1 MTQQLK
7 KGQNIGTE
15 ISGANCIVEKRLAEG
30 GQGEVYQV
38 NVNGKSMA
46 LKWYFPHIV
55 EQDPRQKQRLQ
66 KAIQMGAPNDRFLW
80 PVDLA
85 VTPEQPSSYGYIMA
99 LREPRFKSLNDLVK
113 RRIEPSF
120 RALVTAAFELADS
133 YYQLH
138 AKGLC
143 YRDISFGNAFFDPD
157 TGEVRICDND
167 NVDVNKMSGTVAG
180 TPRFMAPEIVR
191 GEANPSTQTDLFS
204 LTVLLFYILFN
215 HHPLE
220 GAKEQ
225 AIHCFDLAAMTK
237 IYGTEAVFIFDPNDD
252 SNLPVPGVQDNPLA
266 FWPIYPQSLRDLFT
280 RAFTDGI
287 RDPENGRVQE
297 NEWRKTMLNLRDS
310 IMYCPH
316 CGEQNFY
323 DVDALKKQGKL
334 NPCWSCQKEIV
345 APPRIRISSKN
356 PENAS
361 LQENEWYNTMLNWQD
376 SIIYCTHCG
385 EENFYDVDTLK
396 KQGKLNPCRSCGKEI
411 VTPPPTRI
419 SSKIIMLNH
428 DTKLFP
434 HHVDEGK
441 KYDFSAPVAQV
452 VRNPKN
458 PNLWGLKNLT
468 TTKWVV
474 TTANNNIKDV
484 KPGRSVTLAV
494 GTKINFGTELGEIK
508 V

>member
-1 MTQQLK
+1 MSELQD
-7 KGQNIGTE
+7 GQNIGTE
-15 ISGANCIVEKRLAEG
+15 ISGANCKIEKQLGEG

-55 EQDPRQKQRLQ
+55 EQDPRQRERLEN
-66 KAIQMGAPNDRFLW
+66 AIQMGAPNDRFLW
-80 PVDLA
+80 PIDLA
-85 VTPEQPSSYGYIMA
+85 LTAEQPSSYGYIMA

-167 NVDVNKMSGTVAG
+167 NVDVNKMPGSVAG
-180 TPRFMAPEIVR
+180 TPRFMAPEIVK

-225 AIHCFDLAAMTK
+225 AIHCFNLAAMTK
-237 IYGTEAVFIFDPNDD
+237 IYGTEALFIFDPDD
-252 SNLPVPGVQDNPLA
+252 QSNRPVPGEQDNPLI

-287 RDPENGRVQE
+287 KDPENGRVQE
-297 NEWRKTMLNLRDS
+297 NEWRKTMLSLRDS
-310 IMYCPH
+310 IIYCPH

-334 NPCWSCQKEIV
+334 NPCWNCQ
-345 APPRIRISSKN
+345 
-356 PENAS
+356 
-361 LQENEWYNTMLNWQD
+361 
-376 SIIYCTHCG
+376 
-385 EENFYDVDTLK
+385 
-396 KQGKLNPCRSCGKEI
+396 KEI
-411 VTPPPTRI
+411 VTPPRI
-419 SSKIIMLNH
+419 RIGSKIIMLNH

-434 HHVDEGK
+434 HHVDDRK
-441 KYDFSAPVAQV
+441 KYDFSEPVAEV

-458 PNLWGLKNLT
+458 PSLWGLKNLST
-468 TTKWVV
+468 AKWVV
-474 TTANNNIKDV
+474 NTADNNMKDV
-484 KPGRSVTLAV
+484 EPGRSVTLAV
-494 GTKINFGTELGEIK
+494 GTKINFGTEQGEIR

>member
-1 MTQQLK
+1 MNQLQD
-7 KGQNIGTE
+7 GQNIATE
-15 ISGANCIVEKRLAEG
+15 ISGANCIIEKRLAEG

-55 EQDPRQKQRLQ
+55 EQDPRQKDRLQ
-66 KAIQMGAPNDRFLW
+66 KAIEMRAPNDRFLW
-80 PVDLA
+80 PIDLA
-85 VTPEQPSSYGYIMA
+85 LTPEQPSSYGYIMA

-113 RRIEPSF
+113 RKIDPSF
-120 RALVTAAFELADS
+120 RALVTAGFELADS

-167 NVDVNKMSGTVAG
+167 NVDVNKMPGSVAG
-180 TPRFMAPEIVR
+180 TPRFMAPEIVK
-191 GEANPSTQTDLFS
+191 GEAHPSTQTDLFS

-225 AIHCFDLAAMTK
+225 AIHCFDLPAMTK
-237 IYGTEAVFIFDPNDD
+237 IYGTEALFIFDPDD
-252 SNLPVPGVQDNPLA
+252 HSNRPVPGVQDNPLV
-266 FWPIYPQSLRDLFT
+266 FWDIYPQSLRDLFT

-287 RDPENGRVQE
+287 KDPENGRVQE

-310 IMYCPH
+310 IIYCPH

-323 DVDALKKQGKL
+323 DINALKKQGKL
-334 NPCWSCQKEIV
+334 NPCWNCQ
-345 APPRIRISSKN
+345 
-356 PENAS
+356 
-361 LQENEWYNTMLNWQD
+361 
-376 SIIYCTHCG
+376 
-385 EENFYDVDTLK
+385 
-396 KQGKLNPCRSCGKEI
+396 KEI
-411 VTPPPTRI
+411 VTPPRI
-419 SSKIIMLNH
+419 RIGKKIVMLNH

-434 HHVDEGK
+434 HHVDDGK
-441 KYDFSAPVAQV
+441 KYDFSEPVAGV

-458 PNLWGLKNLT
+458 PNLWGLKNLST
-468 TTKWVV
+468 AKWVV
-474 TTANNNIKDV
+474 TTADNNMKDV
-484 KPGRSVTLAV
+484 EPGRSVTMAV
-494 GTKINFGTELGEIK
+494 GTKINFGTEKGEIR

>member
-1 MTQQLK
+1 MSELQD
-7 KGQNIGTE
+7 GQNIGTE
-15 ISGANCIVEKRLAEG
+15 ISGANCKIEKQLGEG

-55 EQDPRQKQRLQ
+55 EQDPRQRERLEN
-66 KAIQMGAPNDRFLW
+66 AIQMGAPNDRFLW
-80 PVDLA
+80 PIDLA
-85 VTPEQPSSYGYIMA
+85 LTAEQPSSYGYIMA

-167 NVDVNKMSGTVAG
+167 NVDVNKMPGSVAG
-180 TPRFMAPEIVR
+180 TPRFMAPEIVK

-237 IYGTEAVFIFDPNDD
+237 IYGTEALFIFDPDD
-252 SNLPVPGVQDNPLA
+252 QSNRPVPGEQDNPLI

-287 RDPENGRVQE
+287 KDPENGRVQE
-297 NEWRKTMLNLRDS
+297 NEWRKTMLSLRDS
-310 IMYCPH
+310 IIYCPH

-334 NPCWSCQKEIV
+334 NPCWNCQ
-345 APPRIRISSKN
+345 
-356 PENAS
+356 
-361 LQENEWYNTMLNWQD
+361 
-376 SIIYCTHCG
+376 
-385 EENFYDVDTLK
+385 
-396 KQGKLNPCRSCGKEI
+396 KEI
-411 VTPPPTRI
+411 VTPPRI
-419 SSKIIMLNH
+419 RIGSKIIMLNH

-434 HHVDEGK
+434 HHVDDRK
-441 KYDFSAPVAQV
+441 KYDFSEPVAEV

-458 PNLWGLKNLT
+458 PSLWGLKNLST
-468 TTKWVV
+468 AKWVV
-474 TTANNNIKDV
+474 NTADNNMKDV
-484 KPGRSVTLAV
+484 EPGRSVTLAV
-494 GTKINFGTELGEIK
+494 GTKINFGTEQGEIR

>member
-1 MTQQLK
+1 MSELQD
-7 KGQNIGTE
+7 GQNIETE
-15 ISGANCIVEKRLAEG
+15 ISGANCKIEKQLGEG

-55 EQDPRQKQRLQ
+55 EQDPRQRERLEN
-66 KAIQMGAPNDRFLW
+66 AIQMGAPNDRFLW
-80 PVDLA
+80 PIDLA
-85 VTPEQPSSYGYIMA
+85 LTAEQPSSYGYIMA

-167 NVDVNKMSGTVAG
+167 NVDVNKMPGSVAG
-180 TPRFMAPEIVR
+180 TPRFMAPEIVK

-220 GAKEQ
+220 GSKEQ
-225 AIHCFDLAAMTK
+225 AIHCFDLPAMTK
-237 IYGTEAVFIFDPNDD
+237 IYGTEALFIFDPDD
-252 SNLPVPGVQDNPLA
+252 QSNRPVPGEQDNPLI

-287 RDPENGRVQE
+287 KDPENGRVQE
-297 NEWRKTMLNLRDS
+297 NEWRKTMLSLRDS
-310 IMYCPH
+310 IIYCPH

-334 NPCWSCQKEIV
+334 NPCWNCQ
-345 APPRIRISSKN
+345 
-356 PENAS
+356 
-361 LQENEWYNTMLNWQD
+361 
-376 SIIYCTHCG
+376 
-385 EENFYDVDTLK
+385 
-396 KQGKLNPCRSCGKEI
+396 KEI
-411 VTPPPTRI
+411 VTPPRI
-419 SSKIIMLNH
+419 RIGSKIIMLNH

-434 HHVDEGK
+434 HHVDDRK
-441 KYDFSAPVAQV
+441 KYDFSEPVAEV

-458 PNLWGLKNLT
+458 PSLWGLKNLST
-468 TTKWVV
+468 AKWVV
-474 TTANNNIKDV
+474 NTADNNMKDV
-484 KPGRSVTLAV
+484 EPGRSVTLAV
-494 GTKINFGTELGEIK
+494 GTKINFGTEQGEIR

>member
-1 MTQQLK
+1 MSELQD
-7 KGQNIGTE
+7 GQNIETE
-15 ISGANCIVEKRLAEG
+15 ISGANCKIEKQLGEG

-55 EQDPRQKQRLQ
+55 EQDPRQRERLEN
-66 KAIQMGAPNDRFLW
+66 AIQMGAPNDRFLW
-80 PVDLA
+80 PIDLA
-85 VTPEQPSSYGYIMA
+85 LTAEQPSSYGYIMA

-167 NVDVNKMSGTVAG
+167 NVDVNKMPGSVAG
-180 TPRFMAPEIVR
+180 TPRFMAPEIVK

-237 IYGTEAVFIFDPNDD
+237 IYGTEALFIFDPDD
-252 SNLPVPGVQDNPLA
+252 QSNRPVPGEQDNPLI

-287 RDPENGRVQE
+287 KDPENGRVQE
-297 NEWRKTMLNLRDS
+297 NEWRKTMLSLRDS
-310 IMYCPH
+310 IIYCPH

-334 NPCWSCQKEIV
+334 NPCWNCQ
-345 APPRIRISSKN
+345 
-356 PENAS
+356 
-361 LQENEWYNTMLNWQD
+361 
-376 SIIYCTHCG
+376 
-385 EENFYDVDTLK
+385 
-396 KQGKLNPCRSCGKEI
+396 KEI
-411 VTPPPTRI
+411 VTPPRI
-419 SSKIIMLNH
+419 RIGSKIIMLNH

-434 HHVDEGK
+434 HHVDDRK
-441 KYDFSAPVAQV
+441 KYDFSEPVAEV

-458 PNLWGLKNLT
+458 PSLWGLKNLST
-468 TTKWVV
+468 AKWVV
-474 TTANNNIKDV
+474 NTADNNMKDV
-484 KPGRSVTLAV
+484 EPGRSVTLAV
-494 GTKINFGTELGEIK
+494 GTKINFGTEQGEIR

>member
-1 MTQQLK
+1 MSELQD
-7 KGQNIGTE
+7 GQNIETE
-15 ISGANCIVEKRLAEG
+15 ISGANCKIEKQLGEG

-55 EQDPRQKQRLQ
+55 EQDPRQRERLEN
-66 KAIQMGAPNDRFLW
+66 AIQMGAPNDRFLW
-80 PVDLA
+80 PIDLA
-85 VTPEQPSSYGYIMA
+85 LTAEQPSSYGYIMA

-143 YRDISFGNAFFDPD
+143 YRDISFGNAFFDPE

-167 NVDVNKMSGTVAG
+167 NVDVNKMPGSVAG
-180 TPRFMAPEIVR
+180 TPRFMAPEIVK

-237 IYGTEAVFIFDPNDD
+237 IYGTEALFIFDPDD
-252 SNLPVPGVQDNPLA
+252 QSNRPVPGEQDNPLI

-287 RDPENGRVQE
+287 KDPENGRVQE
-297 NEWRKTMLNLRDS
+297 NEWRKTMLSLRDS
-310 IMYCPH
+310 IIYCPH

-334 NPCWSCQKEIV
+334 NPCWNCQ
-345 APPRIRISSKN
+345 
-356 PENAS
+356 
-361 LQENEWYNTMLNWQD
+361 
-376 SIIYCTHCG
+376 
-385 EENFYDVDTLK
+385 
-396 KQGKLNPCRSCGKEI
+396 KEI
-411 VTPPPTRI
+411 VTPPRI
-419 SSKIIMLNH
+419 RIGSKIIMLNH

-434 HHVDEGK
+434 HHVDDRK
-441 KYDFSAPVAQV
+441 KYDFSEPVAEV

-458 PNLWGLKNLT
+458 PSLWGLKNLST
-468 TTKWVV
+468 AKWVV
-474 TTANNNIKDV
+474 NTADNNMKDV
-484 KPGRSVTLAV
+484 EPGRSVTLAV
-494 GTKINFGTELGEIK
+494 GTKINFGTEQGEIR

>member
-1 MTQQLK
+1 MSELQD
-7 KGQNIGTE
+7 GQNIGTE
-15 ISGANCIVEKRLAEG
+15 ISGANCKIEKQLGEG

-237 IYGTEAVFIFDPNDD
+237 IYGTEALFIFDPDD
-252 SNLPVPGVQDNPLA
+252 QSNRPVPGEQDNPLI

-287 RDPENGRVQE
+287 KDPENGRVQE
-297 NEWRKTMLNLRDS
+297 NEWRKTMLSLRDS
-310 IMYCPH
+310 IIYCPH

-334 NPCWSCQKEIV
+334 NPCWNCQ
-345 APPRIRISSKN
+345 
-356 PENAS
+356 
-361 LQENEWYNTMLNWQD
+361 
-376 SIIYCTHCG
+376 
-385 EENFYDVDTLK
+385 
-396 KQGKLNPCRSCGKEI
+396 KEI
-411 VTPPPTRI
+411 VTPPRI
-419 SSKIIMLNH
+419 RIGSKIIMLNH

-434 HHVDEGK
+434 HHVDDRK
-441 KYDFSAPVAQV
+441 KYDFSEPVAEV

-458 PNLWGLKNLT
+458 PSLWGLKNLST
-468 TTKWVV
+468 AKWVV
-474 TTANNNIKDV
+474 NTADNNMKDV
-484 KPGRSVTLAV
+484 EPGRSVTLAV
-494 GTKINFGTELGEIK
+494 GTKINFGTEQGEIR

>member
-1 MTQQLK
+1 MSQLQD
-7 KGQNIGTE
+7 GQNIATE
-15 ISGANCIVEKRLAEG
+15 ISSANCIIEKRLAEG

-38 NVNGKSMA
+38 NVNGESMA

-55 EQDPRQKQRLQ
+55 EQDPRQKERLQ
-66 KAIQMGAPNDRFLW
+66 NAIQSGAPNDRFLW
-80 PVDLA
+80 PIDLA
-85 VTPEQPSSYGYIMA
+85 LTPEQPSSYGYIMP

-113 RRIEPSF
+113 RRIDPSF
-120 RALVTAAFELADS
+120 RALVTAGFELADS

-167 NVDVNKMSGTVAG
+167 NVDVDKTPGSVAG
-180 TPRFMAPEIVR
+180 TPRFMAPEIVK
-191 GEANPSTQTDLFS
+191 GEANPSTRTDLFS

-225 AIHCFDLAAMTK
+225 AIHCFDLPAMTK
-237 IYGTEAVFIFDPNDD
+237 IYGTEALFIFDPDD
-252 SNLPVPGVQDNPLA
+252 HSNRPVPGVQDNPLV
-266 FWPIYPQSLRDLFT
+266 FWDIYPQSLRDLFT

-287 RDPENGRVQE
+287 KDPENGRVQE

-310 IMYCPH
+310 IIYCPH

-323 DVDALKKQGKL
+323 DINALKKQGKL
-334 NPCWSCQKEIV
+334 NPCWNCQ
-345 APPRIRISSKN
+345 
-356 PENAS
+356 
-361 LQENEWYNTMLNWQD
+361 
-376 SIIYCTHCG
+376 
-385 EENFYDVDTLK
+385 
-396 KQGKLNPCRSCGKEI
+396 KEI
-411 VTPPPTRI
+411 VTPPRI
-419 SSKIIMLNH
+419 RIGKKIIMLNH

-434 HHVDEGK
+434 HHVDDGK
-441 KYDFSAPVAQV
+441 KYDFSEAVAGV

-458 PNLWGLKNLT
+458 PNLWGLKNLST
-468 TTKWVV
+468 AKWVV
-474 TTANNNIKDV
+474 TTADNNMKDV
-484 KPGRSVTLAV
+484 EPGRSVTMAV
-494 GTKINFGTELGEIK
+494 GTKINFGTEKGEIR

>member
-1 MTQQLK
+1 MTQQLLK
-7 KGQNIGTE
+7 DGQNIKTF
-15 ISGANCIVEKRLAEG
+15 SGANCIVKKRLGEG

-38 NVNGKSMA
+38 NINGKLMA
-46 LKWYFPHIV
+46 LKWYFPHIL

-80 PVDLA
+80 PIDL
-85 VTPEQPSSYGYIMA
+85 VRTRGKPSSYGYIMP

-113 RRIEPSF
+113 RRIESSF
-120 RALVTAAFELADS
+120 HALVTAGFELADS

-138 AKGLC
+138 TKGLC

-167 NVDVNKMSGTVAG
+167 NVDVNKMPGTVAG

-225 AIHCFDLAAMTK
+225 AIHCLDPAAMTK
-237 IYGTEAVFIFDPNDD
+237 IYGTEAVFIFDPDDD
-252 SNLPVPGVQDNPLA
+252 SNRPVPGVQDNPLV
-266 FWPIYPQSLRDLFT
+266 FWPIYPQSLRDLFI

-297 NEWRKTMLNLRDS
+297 NEWRKIMLNLRDS
-310 IMYCPH
+310 ILYCPH

-334 NPCWSCQKEIV
+334 NPCWNCHKEIV
-345 APPRIRISSKN
+345 TPPRIRISSKDN
-356 PENAS
+356 ERER
-361 LQENEWYNTMLNWQD
+361 ENEWRKIMLNLQD
-376 SIIYCTHCG
+376 SIIYCPHCG
-385 EENFYDVDTLK
+385 EQNFYDIDALK
-396 KQGKLNPCRSCGKEI
+396 KQGKLNPCWNCQKEI
-411 VTPPPTRI
+411 IIPRTS

-434 HHVDEGK
+434 HHVDDGK
-441 KYDFSAPVAQV
+441 KYDFSEPVAEV

-458 PNLWGLKNLT
+458 PNLWGLKNLSAA
-468 TTKWVV
+468 KWVV
-474 TTANNNIKDV
+474 TTADNNMKDV
-484 KPGRSVTLAV
+484 EPGRSVTMAV
-494 GTKINFGTELGEIK
+494 GTKINFGTEQGEIR

>member
-1 MTQQLK
+1 MSELQD
-7 KGQNIGTE
+7 GQNIETE
-15 ISGANCIVEKRLAEG
+15 ISGANCKIEKQLGEG

-55 EQDPRQKQRLQ
+55 EQDPRQRERLEN
-66 KAIQMGAPNDRFLW
+66 AIQMGAPNDRFLW
-80 PVDLA
+80 PIDLA
-85 VTPEQPSSYGYIMA
+85 LTAEQPSSYGYIMA

-143 YRDISFGNAFFDPD
+143 YRDISFGNAFFDPE

-167 NVDVNKMSGTVAG
+167 NVDVNKMPGSVAG
-180 TPRFMAPEIVR
+180 TPRFMAPEIVK

-225 AIHCFDLAAMTK
+225 AIHCFNLAAMTK
-237 IYGTEAVFIFDPNDD
+237 IYGTEALFIFDPDD
-252 SNLPVPGVQDNPLA
+252 QSNRPVPGEQDNPLI

-287 RDPENGRVQE
+287 KDPENGRVQE
-297 NEWRKTMLNLRDS
+297 NEWRKTMLSLRDS
-310 IMYCPH
+310 IIYCPH

-334 NPCWSCQKEIV
+334 NPCWNCQ
-345 APPRIRISSKN
+345 
-356 PENAS
+356 
-361 LQENEWYNTMLNWQD
+361 
-376 SIIYCTHCG
+376 
-385 EENFYDVDTLK
+385 
-396 KQGKLNPCRSCGKEI
+396 KEI
-411 VTPPPTRI
+411 VTPPRI
-419 SSKIIMLNH
+419 RIGSKIIMLNH

-434 HHVDEGK
+434 HHVDDRK
-441 KYDFSAPVAQV
+441 KYDFSEPVAEV

-458 PNLWGLKNLT
+458 PSLWGLKNLST
-468 TTKWVV
+468 AKWVV
-474 TTANNNIKDV
+474 NTADNNMKDV
-484 KPGRSVTLAV
+484 EPGRSVTLAV
-494 GTKINFGTELGEIK
+494 GTKINFGTEQGEIR